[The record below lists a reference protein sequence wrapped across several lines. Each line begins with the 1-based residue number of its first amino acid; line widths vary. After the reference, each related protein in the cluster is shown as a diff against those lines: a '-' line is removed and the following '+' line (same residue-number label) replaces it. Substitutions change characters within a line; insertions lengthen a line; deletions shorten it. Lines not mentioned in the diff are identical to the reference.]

1 MSTAVRFAERM
12 SRLGT
17 EGAFEVLA
25 RARKL
30 EAQGKRIVHL
40 EIGEPDFATPDNI
53 VEAAIGAMQNGYTH
67 YTPAS
72 GIFEAREAVAGFVTR
87 TLNPD
92 VEANEVVLVPGAKNV
107 LLFTLLACIE
117 PGDEIILPDPGYP
130 AYASQVSFIGAVP
143 KVVTLREETGFR
155 MDLDELASLVTPK
168 TRMLII
174 NTPQNPTGG
183 VLTEEDVRFV
193 CELAHKHDL
202 LVVSDEIY
210 SQLVYGFHHVSPLS
224 QPGMRE
230 RTVLMDGLSKSYAMT
245 GWRLG
250 YAVAPKALA
259 AKLDQLMI
267 NSSSCAA
274 GFTQMA
280 AIEALS
286 APESAHAVSRMVK
299 VFEHRR
305 DLIVD
310 GINAIPGMRCTR
322 PQGAFYAFPNIQGT
336 GFGER
341 DLADRLLTE
350 AGVAVLPGTAFGDA
364 GKGYIRIA
372 YTQSEDELSR
382 GLERIAEV
390 VSKQPPQQPPLPA
403 QRPSRRPPSAARPLS
418 RPRPAWRPRPL
429 PSGPRWPRR

>member
-1 MSTAVRFAERM
+1 VTAIRFAERM

-25 RARKL
+25 KARRL

-40 EIGEPDFATPDNI
+40 EIGEPDFGTPDNI
-53 VEAAIGAMQNGYTH
+53 IEAGISAMQHGYTH

-87 TLNPD
+87 MLKTEVDPT
-92 VEANEVVLVPGAKNV
+92 EVVLVPGSKNV

-117 PGDEIILPDPGYP
+117 PGDEVILPDPGYP
-130 AYASQVSFIGAVP
+130 AYASQVNFIGGVVKA
-143 KVVTLREETGFR
+143 VTLREESGFR

-168 TRMLII
+168 TRMLIV

-183 VLTEEDVRFV
+183 VLTEEDVKFV
-193 CELAHKHDL
+193 CDLAHEHDL

-224 QPGMRE
+224 LPGMRE

-280 AIEALS
+280 AIEALT
-286 APESAHAVSRMVK
+286 APESEHAVARMVK

-305 DLIVD
+305 NLVVD
-310 GINAIPGMRCTR
+310 GLNAIPGIRCAR
-322 PQGAFYAFPNIQGT
+322 PQGSFYVFPNIEGT
-336 GFGER
+336 GLDEHE
-341 DLADRLLTE
+341 LADRLLSE
-350 AGVAVLPGTAFGDA
+350 AGVAVLPGTAFGHA
-364 GKGYIRIA
+364 GKGFIRLA
-372 YTQSEDELSR
+372 YTQSEDELKL
-382 GLERIAEV
+382 GL
-390 VSKQPPQQPPLPA
+390 
-403 QRPSRRPPSAARPLS
+403 ARLS
-418 RPRPAWRPRPL
+418 EFIRANPR
-429 PSGPRWPRR
+429 

>member
-1 MSTAVRFAERM
+1 VSAIRFAERM

-17 EGAFEVLA
+17 ESAFETLA
-25 RARKL
+25 KARRL
-30 EAQGKRIVHL
+30 EAEGRQIVHL

-53 VEAAIGAMQNGYTH
+53 VEAGISAMQNGYTH

-72 GIFEAREAVAGFVTR
+72 GIMEAREAVAGFVTR
-87 TLNPD
+87 TLKTEIDPT
-92 VEANEVVLVPGAKNV
+92 EVVLVPGSKNV
-107 LLFTLLACIE
+107 LMFTLLACVE
-117 PGDEIILPDPGYP
+117 PGDEVILPDPGYP
-130 AYASQVSFIGAVP
+130 AYASLVNFIGAVP
-143 KVVTLREETGFR
+143 KTVTLREESGFR
-155 MDLDELASLVTPK
+155 MDLDELASLVTPR

-183 VLTEEDVRFV
+183 VLTAEDVSFV
-193 CELAHKHDL
+193 CDLANKHDL

-224 QPGMRE
+224 RPGMRE

-250 YAVAPKALA
+250 YAVAPRALA

-286 APESAHAVSRMVK
+286 APDSEHAVARMVK

-305 DLIVD
+305 NVVVEAV
-310 GINAIPGMRCTR
+310 NKIPGMRCAR
-322 PQGAFYAFPNIQGT
+322 PQGAFYAFPNIEGT

-341 DLADRLLTE
+341 ELADRLLNE
-350 AGVAVLPGTAFGDA
+350 AGVAVLPGTAFGAA
-364 GKGYIRIA
+364 GAGFIRIA
-372 YTQSEDELSR
+372 YTQSEAELQR
-382 GLERIAEV
+382 GLDRITEFIGAH
-390 VSKQPPQQPPLPA
+390 
-403 QRPSRRPPSAARPLS
+403 
-418 RPRPAWRPRPL
+418 PR
-429 PSGPRWPRR
+429 

>member
-1 MSTAVRFAERM
+1 MTAIRFAERM

-25 RARKL
+25 RARRL
-30 EAQGKRIVHL
+30 EAQGKKIVHL

-53 VEAAIGAMQNGYTH
+53 IEAGISAMQHGYTH

-72 GIFEAREAVAGFVTR
+72 GIFEAREAVAGFVSR
-87 TLNPD
+87 TLKTD
-92 VEANEVVLVPGAKNV
+92 VDPSEVVLVPGSKNV

-117 PGDEIILPDPGYP
+117 PGDEVILPDPGYP
-130 AYASQVSFIGAVP
+130 AYASQVNFIGGVP
-143 KVVTLREETGFR
+143 KPVRLREESGFR
-155 MDLDELASLVTPK
+155 MDLDELESLVTPK
-168 TRMLII
+168 TKMLIV

-183 VLTEEDVRFV
+183 VLTADDVKFV
-193 CELAHKHDL
+193 CDLAHKHDL

-224 QPGMRE
+224 HPGMRE

-259 AKLDQLMI
+259 AKLDTLMI

-286 APESAHAVSRMVK
+286 APESEHAVARMVK

-305 DLIVD
+305 NLVVD
-310 GINAIPGMRCTR
+310 RINTIPGMRCAR
-322 PQGAFYAFPNIQGT
+322 PQGAFYAFPNIVGT
-336 GFGER
+336 GFDEHE
-341 DLADRLLTE
+341 LADRLLGE
-350 AGVAVLPGTAFGDA
+350 AGVAVLPGTAFGEA
-364 GKGYIRIA
+364 GKGFIRLA
-372 YTQSEDELSR
+372 YTQSEDELKL
-382 GLERIAEV
+382 GLGRIEEFIRAN
-390 VSKQPPQQPPLPA
+390 
-403 QRPSRRPPSAARPLS
+403 
-418 RPRPAWRPRPL
+418 PR
-429 PSGPRWPRR
+429 

>member
-1 MSTAVRFAERM
+1 M

-25 RARKL
+25 KARRL
-30 EAQGKRIVHL
+30 EAQGKRVVHL
-40 EIGEPDFATPDNI
+40 EIGEPDFSTPDNI
-53 VEAAIGAMQNGYTH
+53 IEAGISAMQNGYTH

-72 GIFEAREAVAGFVTR
+72 GILEARQAVADFVTK
-87 TLNPD
+87 TLKTD
-92 VEANEVVLVPGAKNV
+92 VDAGEVVLVPGSKNV

-117 PGDEIILPDPGYP
+117 PGDEVILPDPAYP
-130 AYASQVSFIGAVP
+130 AYASQVNFIGAVP
-143 KVVTLREETGFR
+143 KLVTLREETGFR
-155 MDLDELASLVTPK
+155 MDLEQLADLVTAK

-183 VLTEEDVRFV
+183 ILTEEDVKFV
-193 CELAHKHDL
+193 AELAQKHDL

-210 SQLVYGFHHVSPLS
+210 SQLVYGFQHVSPMS

-250 YAVAPKALA
+250 YAVAPAALA

-286 APESAHAVSRMVK
+286 APESESAVLRMVK

-305 DLIVD
+305 DLVVD
-310 GINAIPGMRCTR
+310 GINAIPGMRCAR
-322 PQGAFYAFPNIQGT
+322 PQGAFYAFPNIEGT
-336 GFGER
+336 GFDEHE
-341 DLADRLLTE
+341 LADRLLSE

-382 GLERIAEV
+382 GLQRIAEF
-390 VSKQPPQQPPLPA
+390 VSQHKP
-403 QRPSRRPPSAARPLS
+403 
-418 RPRPAWRPRPL
+418 
-429 PSGPRWPRR
+429 

>member
-1 MSTAVRFAERM
+1 MSAIRFAERM

-25 RARKL
+25 KARRL
-30 EAQGKRIVHL
+30 EAQGKKIVHL

-53 VEAAIGAMQNGYTH
+53 VEAGISAMQHGYTH

-72 GIFEAREAVAGFVTR
+72 GIFEAREAVAGFVSR
-87 TLNPD
+87 TLKTKVDPT
-92 VEANEVVLVPGAKNV
+92 EVVLVPGSKNV

-117 PGDEIILPDPGYP
+117 PGDEVILPDPGYP
-130 AYASQVSFIGAVP
+130 AYASQVNFIGGVV
-143 KVVTLREETGFR
+143 KTVTLREESGFR

-168 TRMLII
+168 TRMLIV

-183 VLTEEDVRFV
+183 VLTAEDVKFV
-193 CELAHKHDL
+193 CDLAHKHDL

-210 SQLVYGFHHVSPLS
+210 SQLVYGFHHESPMS

-259 AKLDQLMI
+259 VKLDQLMI

-286 APESAHAVSRMVK
+286 APESEHAVARMVK

-305 DLIVD
+305 NLVVD
-310 GINAIPGMRCTR
+310 GLNAIPGVRCAR
-322 PQGAFYAFPNIQGT
+322 PQGSFYVFPNIEGT
-336 GFGER
+336 RFDEHE
-341 DLADRLLTE
+341 LADRLLAE
-350 AGVAVLPGTAFGDA
+350 AGVAVLPGTAFGHA
-364 GKGYIRIA
+364 GKGFIRLA
-372 YTQSEDELSR
+372 YTQSEDELKL
-382 GLERIAEV
+382 GLNRIAEFIRDNP
-390 VSKQPPQQPPLPA
+390 KH
-403 QRPSRRPPSAARPLS
+403 
-418 RPRPAWRPRPL
+418 
-429 PSGPRWPRR
+429 

>member
-1 MSTAVRFAERM
+1 MASTAVRFAERM

-25 RARKL
+25 RARRL
-30 EAQGKRIVHL
+30 EAEGKRIVHL

-72 GIFEAREAVAGFVTR
+72 GIWEAREAVAQFVSRMLSTE
-87 TLNPD
+87 
-92 VEANEVVLVPGAKNV
+92 VEPADVVLVPGSKNV
-107 LLFTLLACIE
+107 LLFTLLACVE
-117 PGDEIILPDPGYP
+117 PGDEVILPDPGYP

-143 KVVTLREETGFR
+143 RMVTLREESGFR
-155 MDLDELASLVTPK
+155 LDLDELESLVTPK

-183 VLTEEDVRFV
+183 VLTEEDVDFV
-193 CELAHKHDL
+193 CDLAREHDL

-224 QPGMRE
+224 RPGMRE

-250 YAVAPKALA
+250 YAVAPRELA
-259 AKLDQLMI
+259 ARLDTLMI

-274 GFTQMA
+274 AFTQIA
-280 AIEALS
+280 AIEALGS
-286 APESAHAVSRMVK
+286 PESEHAVRRMVK

-305 DLIVD
+305 DLVVD
-310 GINAIPGMRCTR
+310 GLNDIPGIRCHR
-322 PQGAFYAFPNIQGT
+322 PQGSFYVFPNIEGT
-336 GFGER
+336 GFDEH
-341 DLADRLLTE
+341 DLASRLLNE
-350 AGVAVLPGTAFGDA
+350 AGVAVLPGTAFGPA
-364 GKGYIRIA
+364 GKGYIRLA
-372 YTQSEDELSR
+372 YTQSEDELKL
-382 GLERIAEV
+382 GLGRIKEFIATH
-390 VSKQPPQQPPLPA
+390 KA
-403 QRPSRRPPSAARPLS
+403 
-418 RPRPAWRPRPL
+418 
-429 PSGPRWPRR
+429 

>member
-1 MSTAVRFAERM
+1 M

-17 EGAFEVLA
+17 EGAFVVLA
-25 RARKL
+25 KARQL
-30 EAQGKRIVHL
+30 EREGKKVVHL

-53 VEAAIGAMQNGYTH
+53 VEAGISALQNGYTH

-72 GIFEAREAVAGFVTR
+72 GILESREAVAGFVTR
-87 TLNPD
+87 MLKTEVD
-92 VEANEVVLVPGAKNV
+92 ASEVVLVPGSKNV

-117 PGDEIILPDPGYP
+117 PGDEVILPDPGYP

-143 KVVTLREETGFR
+143 KTVTLREETGFR
-155 MDLDELASLVTPK
+155 LDLDELASLITPK

-183 VLTEEDVRFV
+183 ILTEEDVDFV
-193 CELAHKHDL
+193 CELVQKHDL
-202 LVVSDEIY
+202 LLVSDEIY

-224 QPGMRE
+224 RPGMRE

-274 GFTQMA
+274 AFTQVA

-286 APESAHAVSRMVK
+286 SPESEHAVKRMVK

-305 DLIVD
+305 NLVVD
-310 GINAIPGMRCTR
+310 GLNAIPGVRCAM
-322 PQGAFYAFPNIQGT
+322 PQGAFYAFPNIEGT
-336 GFGER
+336 GFDER
-341 DLADRLLTE
+341 ELADRLLSE
-350 AGVAVLPGTAFGDA
+350 AGVAVLPGTAFGHA
-364 GKGYIRIA
+364 GKGFIRLA
-372 YTQSEDELSR
+372 YTQSEDELKL
-382 GLERIAEV
+382 GLDRIKEFV
-390 VSKQPPQQPPLPA
+390 NS
-403 QRPSRRPPSAARPLS
+403 SRR
-418 RPRPAWRPRPL
+418 
-429 PSGPRWPRR
+429 

>member
-1 MSTAVRFAERM
+1 M

-25 RARKL
+25 KARRL
-30 EAQGKRIVHL
+30 EAQGKRVVHL

-53 VEAAIGAMQNGYTH
+53 VEAGISAMQNGYTH

-72 GIFEAREAVAGFVTR
+72 GILEAREAVAGFVSR
-87 TLNPD
+87 TLKTEVDPS
-92 VEANEVVLVPGAKNV
+92 EVVLVPGSKNV

-117 PGDEIILPDPGYP
+117 PGDEVILPDPGYP
-130 AYASQVSFIGAVP
+130 AYASQVNFIGGVP
-143 KVVTLREETGFR
+143 KPVTLREESGFR
-155 MDLDELASLVTPK
+155 MDLDELASLITPK
-168 TRMLII
+168 TRMLIV

-183 VLTEEDVRFV
+183 VLTDEDVKFV

-210 SQLVYGFHHVSPLS
+210 SQLVYGFKHVSPLS
-224 QPGMRE
+224 HPGMRE

-259 AKLDQLMI
+259 AKLDTLMI

-286 APESAHAVSRMVK
+286 APESEHAVARMVK

-305 DLIVD
+305 NLIVD
-310 GINAIPGMRCTR
+310 GLNAISGMRCAR
-322 PQGAFYAFPNIQGT
+322 PEGAFYAFPNIEGT
-336 GFGER
+336 GFDEQE
-341 DLADRLLTE
+341 LADRLLSE
-350 AGVAVLPGTAFGDA
+350 AGVAVLPGTSFGRA
-364 GKGYIRIA
+364 GKGFIRLA
-372 YTQSEDELSR
+372 YTQSEDELKL
-382 GLERIAEV
+382 GLDRIREFI
-390 VSKQPPQQPPLPA
+390 
-403 QRPSRRPPSAARPLS
+403 SAN
-418 RPRPAWRPRPL
+418 PR
-429 PSGPRWPRR
+429 